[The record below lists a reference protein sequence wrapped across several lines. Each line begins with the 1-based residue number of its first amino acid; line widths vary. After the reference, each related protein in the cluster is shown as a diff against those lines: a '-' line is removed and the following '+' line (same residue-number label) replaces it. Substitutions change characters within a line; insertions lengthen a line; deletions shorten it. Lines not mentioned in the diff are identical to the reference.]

1 MAELMAKGSKMFKI
15 RNIWYGMLHRVNNPK
30 NTNFKNYGN
39 RGIVVCDSWLDFD
52 TFYKDVESGYQEG
65 LSLDRIDNN
74 KGYFPDNIRW
84 ATKKEQA
91 RNKRNNAKL
100 SDGRFAYDVSEVS
113 HSQLR
118 KRMYS
123 GMSRDEAAL
132 TQARNRHLM
141 PSGEFASDVAL
152 AHGVSVNTFNMR
164 ISRYGWDVIRAA
176 TTPPRPIRNHHH
188 IQP

>member
-91 RNKRNNAKL
+91 NNRRTSRFFEICGVTKTFAEWADFYNVKFSTAKQ
-100 SDGRFAYDVSEVS
+100 RFYVLGWTIEES
-113 HSQLR
+113 L
-118 KRMYS
+118 
-123 GMSRDEAAL
+123 
-132 TQARNRHLM
+132 
-141 PSGEFASDVAL
+141 
-152 AHGVSVNTFNMR
+152 GVK
-164 ISRYGWDVIRAA
+164 
-176 TTPPRPIRNHHH
+176 
-188 IQP
+188 